1 MPAFSASRVSC
12 ALALLLSAAVTH
24 AVAALPAGVSCQVTT
39 PAAKTALQKASDTL
53 LWGKWASFEE
63 RDVQFSGLPAPDA
76 SPRYHLLM
84 KRPGAQPAT
93 DKPLVL
99 FLHGF
104 PEFSWSWETWLQQFG
119 AEHDSIAID
128 LKGYG
133 SSTKPT
139 DVAAYD
145 IQRLSDELDALI
157 GCMGY
162 KQVIPVGHDW
172 GASLAWTFAFRHPER
187 LKALVIL
194 STPHTYTFAR
204 ELAQP
209 DSEQRQRSQYIVD
222 IRSGKV
228 TNLLSLGAS
237 AGPGSTTLLSSPF
250 YKGARLNRLV
260 SANFSTNA
268 KLNAMLN
275 YYRALQWPTPEQ
287 FPAQPTAEAL
297 KAYGVQVPTL
307 AFWGTGDTYFSP
319 KSWDGVQAF
328 VPQIDLRA
336 VDGADHWL
344 DHNTPELPTQVLD
357 FVNQHSR

>member
-1 MPAFSASRVSC
+1 MPAFSASRT
-12 ALALLLSAAVTH
+12 LALTLSLVVTH
-24 AVAALPAGVSCQVTT
+24 AVAALPAGVTCQVTT
-39 PAAKTALQKASDTL
+39 PAARSALQKASDTAL
-53 LWGKWASFEE
+53 LGKWATFEE
-63 RDVQFSGLPAPDA
+63 RDVQFSGLAAPDA

-84 KRPGAQPAT
+84 KRPGTQPAT

-104 PEFSWSWETWLQQFG
+104 PEFSWAWETWLQLFG
-119 AEHDSIAID
+119 AEQDSIAID

-133 SSTKPT
+133 SSSKPT

-145 IQRLSDELDALI
+145 IQRLSDEVDHLVE
-157 GCMGY
+157 CMGY

-172 GASLAWTFAFRHPER
+172 GGSLAWAYAFRHPEH

-228 TNLLSLGAS
+228 NNLLSLGAS
-237 AGPGSTTLLSSPF
+237 AGPGSTALLGSPF

-275 YYRALQWPTPEQ
+275 YYRALPWPTTAQ

-297 KAYGVQVPTL
+297 QAWGVQVPTL

-328 VPQIDLRA
+328 VPQIDLRPIS
-336 VDGADHWL
+336 GADHWL
-344 DHNTPELPTQVLD
+344 DHNTPDLPKQVLD
-357 FVNQHSR
+357 FVKQHSQ

>member
-1 MPAFSASRVSC
+1 MPAILASRVSP
-12 ALALLLSAAVTH
+12 ALALLLIAVVTH
-24 AVAALPAGVSCQVTT
+24 AVAALPASASCQVTT
-39 PAAKTALQKASDTL
+39 PAAKTALHQATETL

-63 RDVQFSGLPAPDA
+63 RDVQLSGLAAPDA

-104 PEFSWSWETWLQQFG
+104 PEFAWSWEGWVQQFG

-128 LKGYG
+128 LKGHG
-133 SSTKPT
+133 SSSKPT

-157 GCMGY
+157 GCLGY

-172 GASLAWTFAFRHPER
+172 GASLAWTYAFRHPER

-209 DSEQRQRSQYIVD
+209 DSEQRRRSQYIVD

-228 TNLLSLGAS
+228 NNLLSLGAS
-237 AGPGSTTLLSSPF
+237 AGSGSTALLGSPF

-275 YYRALQWPTPEQ
+275 YYRALPWPTPEQ
-287 FPAQPTAEAL
+287 FPAQPKAEAL

-336 VDGADHWL
+336 VNGADHWL
-344 DHNTPELPTQVLD
+344 DHNTPDLPAQVLD